1 MPGLPGTGPL
11 PGDEQPAP
19 DPGGSIADDIGSTLG
34 KLTGWDA
41 VKTAVG
47 EVSDPAMWRSLGW
60 LILGMICIF
69 TGLALWLR
77 LPQKAAHA
85 AAAVAS
91 AAAREA
97 AAA

>member
-60 LILGMICIF
+60 LALGLALIAL
-69 TGLALWLR
+69 GLALWMR
-77 LPQKAAHA
+77 LPQKAAQVAASVAGA
-85 AAAVAS
+85 AAKGVV
-91 AAAREA
+91 
-97 AAA
+97 